1 MPRIA
6 ILSASVRQGRRSHR
20 AALYLQHTLDALPDL
35 TVDLIDLNSYSFPL
49 FEERLKFQQ
58 DPSPAVREF
67 AHRIAQADGVI
78 IVTPEYN
85 GGYPASLERGDGKI
99 LTLFYGKEG
108 ETYAARAAIWAV
120 PE

>member
-1 MPRIA
+1 MA
-6 ILSASVRQGRRSHR
+6 EG
-20 AALYLQHTLDALPDL
+20 D
-35 TVDLIDLNSYSFPL
+35 
-49 FEERLKFQQ
+49 
-58 DPSPAVREF
+58 
-67 AHRIAQADGVI
+67 
-78 IVTPEYN
+78 